1 MSDGAPRE
9 LTTVMFSGG
18 HTVFQC
24 SSATA
29 RGAGMGPPALGPEIN
44 ALSGMRAG
52 RRAKS
57 YSV

>member
-18 HTVFQC
+18 HTAVQC

-29 RGAGMGPPALGPEIN
+29 RGAGMGPPALGPDMN

-57 YSV
+57 